1 LFPKILF
8 QPIDA
13 IHSMAVPLSMTDSS
27 LNISIQDVTKT
38 YGDFYALKNVSL
50 EVTSGEF
57 LTLLGPS
64 GSGKTTLLMVLAGFT
79 SPDYGSVKFGDE
91 EVILKPPHLRGIGMV
106 FQNYALFPHMNVAE
120 NVGYHQKLRGVS
132 KEDTRKSVDEAL
144 ATVKLD
150 GLGHRRVDEL
160 SGGQRQRVALA
171 RAIVFKPKILL
182 MDEPLSALD
191 KKLREEMQI
200 ELRQLHD
207 SLNMTTVYVTH
218 DQKEALTMS
227 DRIAVIND
235 GQLMQLGTPNQIYQS
250 PNNAFIAD
258 FIGES
263 SLLPATVKN
272 GVASIGSS
280 KLQVASK
287 LEKDGD
293 FLLVIRPEKL
303 FIAGTKARDTNHF
316 QGVVEDSIFQ
326 GESQLMVI
334 KLDPKTYGDQ
344 SLRMRL
350 PNSSVA
356 QDELPGIGEK
366 ITVGLKVVDSYF
378 VEQADVGA

>member
-1 LFPKILF
+1 MK
-8 QPIDA
+8 
-13 IHSMAVPLSMTDSS
+13 SSS
-27 LNISIQDVTKT
+27 LNISIKDITKT
-38 YGDFYALKNVSL
+38 YGEFYALRDINL

-64 GSGKTTLLMVLAGFT
+64 GSGKTTLLMALAGFT
-79 SPDYGSVKFGDE
+79 SPDYGSVKFGEE
-91 EVILKPPHLRGIGMV
+91 EVVLKPPHLRDIGMV
-106 FQNYALFPHMNVAE
+106 FQNYALFPHMNVAQ
-120 NVGYHQKLRGVS
+120 NVGYPQKLRGVS
-132 KEDTRKSVDEAL
+132 KKAIKETVDDAL

-150 GLGHRRVDEL
+150 GLGHRGVSEL

-200 ELRQLHD
+200 ELRHLHD

-235 GQLMQLGTPNQIYQS
+235 GSLMQLGTPSEIYNN

-263 SLLPATVKN
+263 SLISVKVK
-272 GVASIGSS
+272 GKKAYLGKVEILVKHA
-280 KLQVASK
+280 V
-287 LEKDGD
+287 ERDGD
-293 FLLVIRPEKL
+293 YLLVVRPEKL
-303 FIAGTKARDTNHF
+303 FISTKKEKDTNLF
-316 QGVVEDSIFQ
+316 AGIVTESIFQ
-326 GESQLMVI
+326 GESQLLLLQ
-334 KLDPKTYGDQ
+334 LDPKEYGDQ
-344 SLRMRL
+344 SLQMRIANGSDL
-350 PNSSVA
+350 R
-356 QDELPGIGEK
+356 GK
-366 ITVGLKVVDSYF
+366 IPTVGDKLSIGLRKLDSF
-378 VEQADVGA
+378 LVE

>member
-1 LFPKILF
+1 MK
-8 QPIDA
+8 
-13 IHSMAVPLSMTDSS
+13 SSS
-27 LNISIQDVTKT
+27 LNISIKDITKT
-38 YGDFYALKNVSL
+38 YGEFYALRDINL

-64 GSGKTTLLMVLAGFT
+64 GSGKTTLLMALAGFT
-79 SPDYGSVKFGDE
+79 SPDYGSVKFGEE
-91 EVILKPPHLRGIGMV
+91 EVVLKPPHLRDIGMV
-106 FQNYALFPHMNVAE
+106 FQNYALFPHMNVE
-120 NVGYHQKLRGVS
+120 QNVGYPQKLRGVS
-132 KEDTRKSVDEAL
+132 KKAIKETVDEAL

-150 GLGHRRVDEL
+150 GLGHRGVSEL

-200 ELRQLHD
+200 ELRHLHD

-235 GQLMQLGTPNQIYQS
+235 GSLMQLGTPSEIYNS

-263 SLLPATVKN
+263 SLIPIKVEGKKAYLGKVEILVKHAV
-272 GVASIGSS
+272 G
-280 KLQVASK
+280 
-287 LEKDGD
+287 KDSD
-293 FLLVIRPEKL
+293 YLLVVRPEKL
-303 FIAGTKARDTNHF
+303 FISTRKEKDTNLF
-316 QGVVEDSIFQ
+316 SGIVTESIFQ
-326 GESQLMVI
+326 GESQLLLLQ
-334 KLDPKTYGDQ
+334 LDPDEYGDQ
-344 SLRMRL
+344 SLQMRIANGSDL
-350 PNSSVA
+350 S
-356 QDELPGIGEK
+356 GK
-366 ITVGLKVVDSYF
+366 IPTVGDKLSIGLRKLDSF
-378 VEQADVGA
+378 LVE

>member
-1 LFPKILF
+1 
-8 QPIDA
+8 
-13 IHSMAVPLSMTDSS
+13 
-27 LNISIQDVTKT
+27 
-38 YGDFYALKNVSL
+38 
-50 EVTSGEF
+50 
-57 LTLLGPS
+57 
-64 GSGKTTLLMVLAGFT
+64 
-79 SPDYGSVKFGDE
+79 
-91 EVILKPPHLRGIGMV
+91 
-106 FQNYALFPHMNVAE
+106 
-120 NVGYHQKLRGVS
+120 
-132 KEDTRKSVDEAL
+132 
-144 ATVKLD
+144 
-150 GLGHRRVDEL
+150 
-160 SGGQRQRVALA
+160 
-171 RAIVFKPKILL
+171 
-182 MDEPLSALD
+182 
-191 KKLREEMQI
+191 
-200 ELRQLHD
+200 
-207 SLNMTTVYVTH
+207 
-218 DQKEALTMS
+218 
-227 DRIAVIND
+227 
-235 GQLMQLGTPNQIYQS
+235 MQLGTPNQIYQS

-280 KLQVASK
+280 KLQVAQK

-303 FIAGTKARDTNHF
+303 FIAGTKARDTNNF

>member
-1 LFPKILF
+1 
-8 QPIDA
+8 
-13 IHSMAVPLSMTDSS
+13 MTLNA
-27 LNISIQDVTKT
+27 LNISIKDITKK
-38 YGDFYALKNVSL
+38 YDDFHALKDINL

-91 EVILKPPHLRGIGMV
+91 EVVLKPPHLRDIGMV
-106 FQNYALFPHMNVAE
+106 FQNYALFPHMNVE
-120 NVGYHQKLRGVS
+120 QNVGYPQKLRGVS
-132 KEDTRKSVDEAL
+132 TQLLKDTVNEAL

-150 GLGHRRVDEL
+150 GLGHRNVDEL
-160 SGGQRQRVALA
+160 SGGQKQRVALA

-200 ELRQLHD
+200 ELRHLHD

-227 DRIAVIND
+227 DRIAVINH
-235 GQLMQLGTPNQIYQS
+235 GSLMQLGTPNEIYNS

-263 SLLPATVKN
+263 SLIPVSVKDNKAYLKKSEIFVNHSVEKN
-272 GVASIGSS
+272 G
-280 KLQVASK
+280 
-287 LEKDGD
+287 DH
-293 FLLVIRPEKL
+293 LLVVRPEKL
-303 FIAGTKARDTNHF
+303 FISEEKEKNTNLF
-316 QGVVEDSIFQ
+316 FGYVSESIFQ
-326 GESQLMVI
+326 GESQLLVLR
-334 KLDPKTYGDQ
+334 LDPEVFGEQ
-344 SLRMRL
+344 SLQMRIANGSDL
-350 PNSSVA
+350 K
-356 QDELPGIGEK
+356 GK
-366 ITVGLKVVDSYF
+366 IPTVGDKISIGLRMSDSF
-378 VEQADVGA
+378 IVEKSDVSQ